1 MNVSWEN
8 FYQEGEL
15 NSDITTYQKA
25 IEINPNSSPSHYHL
39 ASILQKQGK
48 LEEVIALFREAIE
61 KNPKFSWNYY
71 LLGEALA
78 KKNQLREAASCY
90 KKALALN
97 PEKYQFY
104 QAALDGLRQN
114 LEKTNLDDESNSHK
128 IFDLSNN
135 IYFDENELKSLLK
148 HWSSDLVIFTVLTQE
163 YIKVGENWIVAI
175 EKLDINNYIVLALD
189 EETYSFCHIRKV
201 PSILIKPPVP
211 LEYDSHTKSKSHSD
225 KYAFLLCVR
234 LQVAIYILK
243 LGFKALNSDADAVW
257 LKNPLPYISGINSSV
272 VFQPASFP
280 KDVKMNY
287 GFTCCMGFIQF
298 SPEPGVESL
307 LSKVNSNLIEHFS
320 DSDQRAFNQTLADC
334 YSISWEKQ
342 ISKWEHTCIENGW
355 NDPIHGK
362 CIKSG
367 LTFTALPHSLFQRH
381 NTTVDNVKHAIICHP
396 NSPKEQE
403 AKFEVFNELG
413 LNFLN
418 RNTAKVPLKKPYKHI
433 VDNNKPI
440 SLKMKNEYD
449 FIQYVEKGIIHVG
462 ANTGQESEIYGDD
475 YNVLWIEPIEEVFKT
490 LCNNVKRFHK
500 HLCLC
505 YLISE
510 KDKQEF
516 SFYIANQTVRSSMYE
531 FTDHHYNDP
540 QFKYQEAVQI
550 KARRLDKLIEE
561 GIIDI
566 NLYDVLVT
574 DCQGGDYEVIVSLGE
589 NIKELRRRLRGNCK
603 FRGKHKRV

>member
-1 MNVSWEN
+1 MSEIQSGANN
-8 FYQEGEL
+8 TFQRATQLQREGR
-15 NSDITTYQKA
+15 
-25 IEINPNSSPSHYHL
+25 
-39 ASILQKQGK
+39 
-48 LEEVIALFREAIE
+48 LEEAIALYREAIE
-61 KNPKFSWNYY
+61 KNPNFAWYY
-71 LLGEALA
+71 YYLGEALA

-298 SPEPGVESL
+298 SPEPGLESL

-403 AKFEVFNELG
+403 AKFEVFNKLG

-418 RNTAKVPLKKPYKHI
+418 
-433 VDNNKPI
+433 
-440 SLKMKNEYD
+440 
-449 FIQYVEKGIIHVG
+449 
-462 ANTGQESEIYGDD
+462 
-475 YNVLWIEPIEEVFKT
+475 
-490 LCNNVKRFHK
+490 
-500 HLCLC
+500 
-505 YLISE
+505 
-510 KDKQEF
+510 
-516 SFYIANQTVRSSMYE
+516 
-531 FTDHHYNDP
+531 FT
-540 QFKYQEAVQI
+540 I
-550 KARRLDKLIEE
+550 
-561 GIIDI
+561 
-566 NLYDVLVT
+566 
-574 DCQGGDYEVIVSLGE
+574 
-589 NIKELRRRLRGNCK
+589 
-603 FRGKHKRV
+603 